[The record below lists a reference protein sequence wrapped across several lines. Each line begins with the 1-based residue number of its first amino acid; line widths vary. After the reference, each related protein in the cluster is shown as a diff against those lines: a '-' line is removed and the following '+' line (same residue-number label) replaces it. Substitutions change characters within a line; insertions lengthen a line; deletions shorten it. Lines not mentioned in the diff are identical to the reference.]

1 MSIWM
6 TKFTWRTC
14 KRHEADVIRDYFF
27 EQSHAEYHTELERE
41 RESWA
46 IAERERERYEHAR
59 DLADRHA
66 SNFADRH
73 FGRMR

>member
-1 MSIWM
+1 M

-27 EQSHAEYHTELERE
+27 EQWHEEYQRE

-66 SNFADRH
+66 SDFADRH
-73 FGRMR
+73 FGRL

>member
-14 KRHEADVIRDYFF
+14 KRHEADVIRDHFF
-27 EQSHAEYHTELERE
+27 EQWIQEYQEQEQDE
-41 RESWA
+41 
-46 IAERERERYEHAR
+46 AERKRYEHAR
-59 DLADRHA
+59 DAADRVA

-73 FGRMR
+73 FGRMG